1 MVKNWPNDPRLNFLA
16 NVNFKDYIK
25 FEITLVEDNH
35 ELIENFEFF
44 EELKVEN
51 D

>member
-1 MVKNWPNDPRLNFLA
+1 LNCLA

-25 FEITLVEDNH
+25 FGITLVEDNY
-35 ELIENFEFF
+35 ELIEEFEFF